1 MKYEEQCNDCTNSM
15 EQSLLENLVFSW
27 LVKKLATVFETSRA
41 IAVFT

>member
-15 EQSLLENLVFSW
+15 EHCLLENLVFYW
-27 LVKKLATVFETSRA
+27 LVKKLATIFEKSRA